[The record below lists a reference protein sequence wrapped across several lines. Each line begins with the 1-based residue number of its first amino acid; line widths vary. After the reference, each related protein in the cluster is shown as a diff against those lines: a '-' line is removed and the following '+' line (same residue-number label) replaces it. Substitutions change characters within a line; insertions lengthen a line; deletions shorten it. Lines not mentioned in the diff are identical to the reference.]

1 MGVVCWYSGAPNS
14 LPRLDYLEAGK
25 VLVFVFSQVFVH
37 PLNIRFIQIR
47 WFFIKKQKNMR
58 TEIPFGPFII
68 LACLVYFVYGNQ
80 LYNLILV

>member
-47 WFFIKKQKNMR
+47 WFFIKKLKRMLATPHSYQLSFNS
-58 TEIPFGPFII
+58 FIM
-68 LACLVYFVYGNQ
+68 Q
-80 LYNLILV
+80 LLKH